1 MKWQGVSGVGSA
13 VSPVA
18 CRVAVLM
25 LAGAALLSGCEWRP
39 EPRSLKDMES
49 RMTVRDDAPQ
59 SRMVLLEQNGD
70 GANRAWESSFRPAGE
85 DSVFRAAEV
94 APDRLA
100 ETETLLSELKAREMP
115 DRSIRFDLPADI
127 LFDFD
132 KADLRPDAA
141 QALEKAARLI
151 SAYERAPL
159 GVVGHTD
166 AKGDDPY
173 NDRLSLRRAETVAAW
188 LKEKIGRDATVKGMG
203 ERQPVAAN
211 AHPDGSDDPQARQR
225 NRRVEISLLLPPA

>member
-1 MKWQGVSGVGSA
+1 MKWRGVSGVGLSA
-13 VSPVA
+13 FPAA
-18 CRVAVLM
+18 CRAAMLVL
-25 LAGAALLSGCEWRP
+25 ASAALLSGCEWRP

-49 RMTVRDDAPQ
+49 RMVVRDDAPQ
-59 SRMVLLEQNGD
+59 SRMVLLDRNSD
-70 GANRAWESSFRPAGE
+70 AANREWESSFRPAGE
-85 DSVFRAAEV
+85 ESVFRAAEV
-94 APDRLA
+94 APERLA

-132 KADLRPDAA
+132 EADLRPDAA
-141 QALEKAARLI
+141 PALEKAARLI
-151 SAYERAPL
+151 GAYARAPL

-173 NDRLSLRRAETVAAW
+173 NDRLSLRRAQTVAAW
-188 LKEKIGRDATVKGMG
+188 LKDKTGRDAAVKGMG

-211 AHPDGSDDPQARQR
+211 TRPDGSDDAQGRQR
-225 NRRVEISLLLPPA
+225 NRRVEISLLPPPA